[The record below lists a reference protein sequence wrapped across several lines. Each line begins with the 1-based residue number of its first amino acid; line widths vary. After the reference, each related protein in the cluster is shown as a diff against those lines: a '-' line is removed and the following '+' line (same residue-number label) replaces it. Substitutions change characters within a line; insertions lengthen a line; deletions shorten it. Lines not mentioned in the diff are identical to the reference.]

1 MEKKIYYSPVIDL
14 KVIHCDVITFSETE
28 EWDGPV
34 ISAGNED
41 EN

>member
-1 MEKKIYYSPVIDL
+1 MEKKIYYSPVIDI
-14 KVIHCDVITFSETE
+14 KVIYCDVITFSETE